1 VTSLRSYHKIPVHR
15 PDTHEAEGWMNL
27 TQAAQFLALGQ
38 KTLRIAAE
46 HGEIEAEHPL
56 ADGPWVFNRSSLQT
70 EVARKLV
77 DRARARRTAPGRTRR
92 RTTEPL
98 PINDIEK

>member
-1 VTSLRSYHKIPVHR
+1 
-15 PDTHEAEGWMNL
+15 MNL
-27 TQAAQFLALGQ
+27 TQAAEFLGLSQ

-77 DRARARRTAPGRTRR
+77 DRARSRRTAPTGPSDGQQNLFLSMT
-92 RTTEPL
+92 
-98 PINDIEK
+98 